1 MSKINKTKIQGNP
14 SSIITT
20 RAGDLIMQYEHINAD
35 EVQEQE
41 REIYGYLVVRYNDR
55 LEVAYLLV
63 DHDHGIYLDV
73 TDQDISQHGG
83 LADIVAPA
91 GHEVFD
97 TREEAQEYI
106 DEIDK

>member
-1 MSKINKTKIQGNP
+1 MNKTKIQGNP

-20 RAGDLIMQYEHINAD
+20 

-41 REIYGYLVVRYNDR
+41 LEIYGYLVVKFNNR
-55 LEVAYLLV
+55 LEVAYMLV
-63 DHDHGIYLDV
+63 DHDHGIYLDT

-83 LADIVAPA
+83 LAVVAPA
-91 GHEVFD
+91 DHEVFG

-106 DEIDK
+106 DKKDK

>member
-41 REIYGYLVVRYNDR
+41 REIYGYIVVNYEDR
-55 LEVAYLLV
+55 LRVAYMLV
-63 DHDHGIYLDV
+63 DHDYGIYLDT

-83 LADIVAPA
+83 LAVVAPA
-91 GHEVFD
+91 DHEVFG

-106 DEIDK
+106 DKKDK

>member
-1 MSKINKTKIQGNP
+1 MNKTKIQGNP

-20 RAGDLIMQYEHINAD
+20 

-41 REIYGYLVVRYNDR
+41 REIYGYIVVKYEDR
-55 LEVAYLLV
+55 LKVAYMLV
-63 DHDHGIYLDV
+63 DHDYGIYLDA

-83 LADIVAPA
+83 LAIVAPA
-91 GHEVFD
+91 DHEVFG

-106 DEIDK
+106 DEYIDEKD

>member
-1 MSKINKTKIQGNP
+1 MNKTKIQGNP

-41 REIYGYLVVRYNDR
+41 REIYGYLVVKFNDR
-55 LEVAYLLV
+55 LEVAYMLV
-63 DHDHGIYLDV
+63 DHDLGIYLDA

-83 LADIVAPA
+83 LAVVAPA
-91 GHEVFD
+91 DHEVFG

-106 DEIDK
+106 NEKD

>member
-1 MSKINKTKIQGNP
+1 MNKTKIQGNP

-20 RAGDLIMQYEHINAD
+20 

-41 REIYGYLVVRYNDR
+41 REIYGYLVVKFNNR
-55 LEVAYLLV
+55 LEVAYMLV
-63 DHDHGIYLDV
+63 DHDHGIYLNT

-83 LADIVAPA
+83 LAVVAPA
-91 GHEVFD
+91 DHEVFG

-106 DEIDK
+106 DKKDK

>member
-1 MSKINKTKIQGNP
+1 MSKINKTKIQGN
-14 SSIITT
+14 
-20 RAGDLIMQYEHINAD
+20 HINAD

-55 LEVAYLLV
+55 LEVAYMLV
-63 DHDHGIYLDV
+63 DHDYGIYLDD

-83 LADIVAPA
+83 LAVVAPA
-91 GHEVFD
+91 DHEVFG

-106 DEIDK
+106 KAMS

>member
-1 MSKINKTKIQGNP
+1 MSKTKIQGNP

-20 RAGDLIMQYEHINAD
+20 

-41 REIYGYLVVRYNDR
+41 REIYGYIVVKYEDR
-55 LEVAYLLV
+55 LKVAYMLV
-63 DHDHGIYLDV
+63 DHDHGIYLDA

-83 LADIVAPA
+83 LDIVAPA
-91 GHEVFD
+91 DHEVFD

-106 DEIDK
+106 DEIEK